1 MASIDYTPVV
11 PNLSSPSFR
20 RSFGLSRLAT
30 DSPLYA
36 RLGLLM
42 FLAMAP
48 TFAAASLDDRLFH
61 GVSVWQKPL
70 KFEFALGVY
79 LLTLAFF
86 ARFVP
91 VSVRGSRSNRIFEIV
106 VALAIVSEMLW
117 IGAAA
122 YLGVASHFNTQE
134 TFFVLLYPVMG
145 LMATILTSAT
155 AVQAFAIRG
164 NQETGLSPALKAG
177 IVLGLA
183 LTLPLTLISAGF
195 MSSVGSHWVGGA
207 ASDAGGLTLMG
218 WARDGGDLRVAHFFA
233 THAMHAIPAFALV
246 SASVFGA
253 YNRRPVA
260 VFAVLYVVFVIGVF
274 IQALAGRPFI

>member
-1 MASIDYTPVV
+1 MTSIDCRTAP
-11 PNLSSPSFR
+11 PNISSPSFR
-20 RSFGLSRLAT
+20 HSFGLSRLVT

-61 GVSVWQKPL
+61 GLSVWQKPL

-86 ARFVP
+86 ARYVP
-91 VSVRGSRSNRIFEIV
+91 ASMRGSRSNRIFEIV
-106 VALAIVSEMLW
+106 VALAIIGEIVW

-134 TFFVLLYPVMG
+134 PFFVLLYPLMG

-155 AVQAFAIRG
+155 AVQAYAIQR
-164 NQETGLSPALKAG
+164 NQETGLQPALKAA

-183 LTLPLTLISAGF
+183 LTLPLTLISAGY
-195 MSSVGSHWVGGA
+195 MASAGSHWVGGA
-207 ASDAGGLTLMG
+207 ANDAGGLALMG

-233 THAMHAIPAFALV
+233 THAIHAIPAFALV

-253 YNRRPVA
+253 YNRRPVV
-260 VFAVLYVVFVIGVF
+260 VFAVLYVAFVTGVFV
-274 IQALAGRPFI
+274 QALAERPFI

>member
-1 MASIDYTPVV
+1 MTSIDYTPA
-11 PNLSSPSFR
+11 PNLSLRQFL
-20 RSFGLSRLAT
+20 RSFGPSRLVT
-30 DSPLYA
+30 DSPLYT

-42 FLAMAP
+42 FLAMVP
-48 TFAAASLDDRLFH
+48 TLAAASLDDRLFH

-86 ARFVP
+86 ARYVP
-91 VSVRGSRSNRIFEIV
+91 VSVRDSQPNRIFEII
-106 VALAIVSEMLW
+106 VALAIVGEIVW

-155 AVQAFAIRG
+155 AVQAFAIQG

-183 LTLPLTLISAGF
+183 LTLPMTLISAGF

-207 ASDAGGLTLMG
+207 ASDAGGLSLMG

-233 THAMHAIPAFALV
+233 THAMHAVPAFALV
-246 SASVFGA
+246 SAYVFGA
-253 YNRRPVA
+253 NDRRPVM
-260 VFAVLYVVFVIGVF
+260 VFAVFYVVFVAGVF